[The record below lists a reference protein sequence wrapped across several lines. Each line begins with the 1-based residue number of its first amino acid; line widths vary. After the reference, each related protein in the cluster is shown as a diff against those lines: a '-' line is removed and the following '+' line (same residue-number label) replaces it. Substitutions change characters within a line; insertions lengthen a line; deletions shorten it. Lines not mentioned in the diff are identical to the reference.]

1 MMPSTVGAT
10 PAEHRLAVTTLW
22 HTASEPHARPL
33 PHKKL
38 ARRAPRGIPSKLY
51 LQHRGPSGR
60 SSHCGMA
67 PEDDD
72 SWGKWQGSPTKKAKV
87 SQDQDID

>member
-1 MMPSTVGAT
+1 
-10 PAEHRLAVTTLW
+10 
-22 HTASEPHARPL
+22 
-33 PHKKL
+33 
-38 ARRAPRGIPSKLY
+38 
-51 LQHRGPSGR
+51 
-60 SSHCGMA
+60 MA